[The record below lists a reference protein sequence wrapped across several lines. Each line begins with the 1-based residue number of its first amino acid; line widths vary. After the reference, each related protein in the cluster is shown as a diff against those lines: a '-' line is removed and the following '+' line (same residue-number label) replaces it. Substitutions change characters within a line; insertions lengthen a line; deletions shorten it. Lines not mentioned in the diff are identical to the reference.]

1 MTRVLL
7 INGASGVGKSTI
19 AEKLCEDRNFFFIRS
34 YTNRPPRTTDDQE
47 HIYCNNH
54 EASIHLTG
62 GDVVCS
68 TMFGGY
74 TYFTLEH
81 QFMNG
86 LINVYIVDDLGLLDF
101 YNYSKNHAL
110 IQWMSIR
117 LKRNAD
123 CDRQSRD
130 YSLCG
135 DMFLDVV
142 IENEGTVDD
151 AVTKIKHELIEKG
164 WDSYE

>member
-1 MTRVLL
+1 MKKVLL

-19 AEKLCEDRNFFFIRS
+19 AEKLCEDNNFYFIRS
-34 YTNRPPRTTDDQE
+34 YTNRPPRTTDDQD
-47 HIYCNNH
+47 HIYCSNQ
-54 EASIHLTG
+54 EASILLSG
-62 GDVVCS
+62 GDTVCS
-68 TMFGGY
+68 TMFGEY

-81 QFMNG
+81 QFINE

-101 YNYSKNHAL
+101 SNYSHNNGL
-110 IQWMSIR
+110 IQWRSIR
-117 LKRNAD
+117 LKRDTD

-135 DMFLDVV
+135 DEFVNVV

-151 AVTKIKHELIEKG
+151 AVSQIKRVLIEEG
-164 WDSYE
+164 WL